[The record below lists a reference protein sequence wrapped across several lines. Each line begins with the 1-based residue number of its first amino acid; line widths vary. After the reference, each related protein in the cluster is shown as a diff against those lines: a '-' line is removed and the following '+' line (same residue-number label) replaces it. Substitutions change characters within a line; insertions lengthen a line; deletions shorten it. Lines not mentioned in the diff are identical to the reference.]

1 MDMSQSSLVVLIIT
15 MGVALDAAEPA
26 ETDAGAGTA
35 ASAMTGI
42 VLGVAVWQQVL
53 WLKAPTVLFM
63 FTFWV

>member
-1 MDMSQSSLVVLIIT
+1 

-26 ETDAGAGTA
+26 KTDAGAGTA